1 MDNYLSRKILL
12 SVLAIAII
20 IIAFVG
26 VSYALSTSDYHL
38 TSNGNISLSIKNKS
52 NNVILSS
59 ELNSKSNFDLEI
71 LDKEANVYDFNVSTL
86 ISSEE
91 LINYWIAIEVVKL
104 DGSLFSSNDNL
115 RVQLEKK
122 INNEYFSTFITKNPK
137 SFVVNSD
144 FDSMALYYGTFDNKS
159 TNKIMLTDDF
169 RLHIWLNKD
178 YSDESFKIILKVY
191 TN

>member
-26 VSYALSTSDYHL
+26 VSYALSTSDYTL
-38 TSNGNISLSIKNKS
+38 TSNGNISLSINNKS

-71 LDKEANVYDFNVSTL
+71 LDREANVYDFNVSTL
-86 ISSEE
+86 ISSED

-115 RVQLEKK
+115 KVQLEKK

-191 TN
+191 TD

>member
-26 VSYALSTSDYHL
+26 VSYALSTSDYPL
-38 TSNGNISLSIKNKS
+38 TSNENLSLSIKNKS

-71 LDKEANVYDFNVSTL
+71 LKKEANVYDFNVSAL
-86 ISSEE
+86 IFPKN
-91 LINYWIAIEVVKL
+91 LVNYWIAIEVVKL

-115 RVQLEKK
+115 KVQLEKK
-122 INNEYFSTFITKNPK
+122 IDNEYFSTFITKNPK

-159 TNKIMLTDDF
+159 TNKITLTDDF
-169 RLHIWLNKD
+169 SLYIWLNKD
-178 YSDESFKIILKVY
+178 YSDESFKVILKVY
-191 TN
+191 TD

>member
-1 MDNYLSRKILL
+1 MDNYLSRRILL

-26 VSYALSTSDYHL
+26 VSYALSTSDYPL
-38 TSNGNISLSIKNKS
+38 TSNGNISLSINNKS

-59 ELNSKSNFDLEI
+59 ELNSKSNFGLEI
-71 LDKEANVYDFNVSTL
+71 LDREANVYDFNVSTL
-86 ISSEE
+86 ISSED

-115 RVQLEKK
+115 KVQLEKK

>member
-1 MDNYLSRKILL
+1 MDNYLSRRILL

-26 VSYALSTSDYHL
+26 VSYALSTSDYPL
-38 TSNGNISLSIKNKS
+38 TSNENLSLSIKNKS

-71 LDKEANVYDFNVSTL
+71 LEKESNVYDFNVSAL
-86 ISSEE
+86 IFPKN
-91 LINYWIAIEVVKL
+91 LVNYWIAIEVVKL

-115 RVQLEKK
+115 KVQLEKK

-137 SFVVNSD
+137 AFVVNSD
-144 FDSMALYYGTFDNKS
+144 FDSMALYYGTFYNNS
-159 TNKIMLTDDF
+159 TNKITLTDDF

-191 TN
+191 TD

>member
-26 VSYALSTSDYHL
+26 VSYALSTSDYTL

-52 NNVILSS
+52 NNFILSS

-86 ISSEE
+86 ISSED

-115 RVQLEKK
+115 KVQLEKK

>member
-26 VSYALSTSDYHL
+26 VSYALSTSDYPL
-38 TSNGNISLSIKNKS
+38 TSNENLSLSIKNKS

-71 LDKEANVYDFNVSTL
+71 LKKEANVYDFNVSAL
-86 ISSEE
+86 ISSKK
-91 LINYWIAIEVVKL
+91 LVNYWIAIEVVKL

-115 RVQLEKK
+115 KVQLEKK
-122 INNEYFSTFITKNPK
+122 IDNEYFSTFITKNPK
-137 SFVVNSD
+137 AFAVNSD

-159 TNKIMLTDDF
+159 TNKITLTDDF
-169 RLHIWLNKD
+169 SLYIWLNKD
-178 YSDESFKIILKVY
+178 YSDESFKVILKVY
-191 TN
+191 TD